1 MKKTLLETILDSDEL
16 SVRFQPI
23 FHIGDGIQRIHS
35 LEALIRGP
43 RGTKFEGADLLFD
56 YVRRKR
62 AETAVDHSCFTAICS
77 AVTALPDDIRININV
92 HAATLG
98 HKPAFVD
105 FFKDLAD
112 QHSLALDRFT
122 IEIVEHAPSCH
133 IPGLARSIS
142 ALRSLGVS
150 IALDDVGLGQ
160 SNYRMIIDCLP
171 EYFKLDAYF
180 VQGVSIDPRRRA
192 VVESVLTLADSMG
205 SLVVAEGADSRD
217 DLAKLSQMGVALVQ
231 GNLLC
236 PASPLEDLVATGLLG
251 IHLPKPKLLARL
263 PEIETLKELKRGH
276 RKAVLAT

>member
-1 MKKTLLETILDSDEL
+1 MKKNLLETILDPDEL

-23 FHIGDGIQRIHS
+23 FHIAEGIKQIHS

-43 RGTKFEGADLLFD
+43 RGTKFEGAEVLFD

-62 AETAVDHSCFTAICS
+62 AETAVDHSCFTAICN
-77 AVTALPDDIRININV
+77 AVAAVPSDIRININV
-92 HAATLG
+92 HAVTLG

-105 FFKDLAD
+105 LFRDLAD
-112 QHSLALDRFT
+112 QHSFRLDRFT
-122 IEIVEHAPSCH
+122 IEIVEHAPSCN

-180 VQGVSIDPRRRA
+180 VLGLSTDPRRRA
-192 VVESVLTLADSMG
+192 VVESVVTLADSMG
-205 SLVVAEGADSRD
+205 GLVVAEGAESRD
-217 DLAKLSQMGVALVQ
+217 DIAKLNQMGVGLVQ
-231 GNLLC
+231 GNMLC
-236 PASPLEDLVATGLLG
+236 PASPLEELAATGLLG
-251 IHLPKPKLLARL
+251 FHMLETKPTRL
-263 PEIETLKELKRGH
+263 PQMETLKELRHGSR
-276 RKAVLAT
+276 RKALIAS